1 MSQLKTIQ
9 SEEIEELILGE
20 VSESV
25 LRALKKMHSD
35 DLKETILKGTKA
47 EDNSNKA
54 DRLIEEF
61 ARQAV
66 EKGDSDQPL
75 SWIRIRAEELGRSG
89 SYEDL
94 RDAARVNYFRL
105 GFLVSWF
112 ITRRLEVMDDA

>member
-9 SEEIEELILGE
+9 NEEIEELIWDE

-35 DLKETILKGTKA
+35 DLKEKILKGTKA
-47 EDNSNKA
+47 EENSNKA
-54 DRLIEEF
+54 DRMIEEF

-75 SWIRIRAEELGRSG
+75 SWIRARAEELGRSG
-89 SYEDL
+89 SHDDL